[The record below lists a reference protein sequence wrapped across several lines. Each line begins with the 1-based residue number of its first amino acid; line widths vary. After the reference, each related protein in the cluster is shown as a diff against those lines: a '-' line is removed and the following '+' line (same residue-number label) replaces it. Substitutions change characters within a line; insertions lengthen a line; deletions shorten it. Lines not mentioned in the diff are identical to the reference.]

1 MKKPSPIPSLL
12 EKTGYFRTT
21 RRIVG
26 TLSFFAIGS
35 AAALAQQT
43 ANNDADTEDVITL
56 SPFSVES
63 SQEVGYQAT
72 STLAGT
78 RINTSLDNLS
88 NSITVAT
95 KEFMEDLNV
104 TDATNLLPF
113 LGNIETS
120 GADGTFAGVNTS
132 GTIQYSGVNRNPEN
146 NNRIRGLANA
156 DNSRNYMPTSIGFD
170 SYNVD
175 RVTVNRGPNSTL
187 FGLGAPGGIIDNSTI
202 SPRMQDK
209 NTFETTIASFGT
221 LRMNFDV
228 DREIIEDKLGIRV
241 AALRERK
248 KWRQSYTFEDD
259 ERLTAALVFK
269 PFRNANLKV
278 SYETGEIDAR
288 RPRPNAPRDA
298 FTRWWAPGFDKVT
311 HSPFD
316 DEFGSI
322 DRDYVRAPGEWFGQ
336 PALVYDTVGSEADRL
351 NLAWENTRR
360 NGRSFRAY
368 TVGITKGDQWY
379 PSAAAAAQGVTFGS
393 FYGDEEIIDRSVFD
407 WVENLLDGPNKKEWE
422 DFNVLN
428 ASYDQAFDYKL
439 GSVGFELS
447 YMQEEMERSWFDL
460 FNGGRG
466 YNINIDI
473 NTTLN
478 WGAPNPNFGRPFM
491 AAGNN
496 RQQTNIERDVQR
508 GTAFFEMDMKKAS
521 DGWLGWL
528 GGRHTGTVF
537 AQEYQIDDG
546 SISGGHNL
554 DAAYLLANANTTN
567 LNSGAADVRTQVY
580 LGPSL
585 ANASSPV
592 GANITGV
599 REELRTGTTT
609 GWYFDETAGG
619 DGAWATHPVT
629 ILDARDD
636 DSFYSHITGQSL
648 NSQITES
655 VAYIHQMYLFKQEW
669 LVGTYG
675 YRKDKV
681 TSYGS
686 SVTRDAN
693 NLIDLSS
700 RVMDTAPS
708 GDPFEA
714 TTKSYGAVL
723 HVPDFVPLPSG
734 TSLAFHWGESE
745 NFQISDPR
753 INVFGDMIAP
763 PQGTTTDYGFSV
775 GLLDD
780 KFHVKINWYE
790 TVAGNVSFGYP
801 GFLFETDRR
810 IVRYNT
816 QAARDAAGYV
826 GPPDFYKTLT
836 GWSIVDANGT
846 ISGQNVQ
853 QTGTNF
859 SLQDTQSTSSE
870 GKEIDLI
877 YNPNNNW
884 RISLNVA
891 QQQAVRSDI
900 APATVKYLALRLP
913 EWTTGSASNLIA
925 DESDQPVNVRVY
937 DTLLNGLNS
946 SLAAE
951 GQLVS
956 ELREWRANL
965 VTNYRF
971 DRNSRFKGWNVG
983 GALRWEDDKAV
994 GYPITIQQ
1002 VDGQSLEL
1010 PDLGS
1015 PYRDDPIT
1023 RLDVWFGYG
1032 TKIMNDKVDWKIQL
1046 NVANLTSSGDI
1057 ITTAV
1062 QPNGAARS
1070 VTWRE
1075 GRTWRL
1081 RSTFSF

>member
-1 MKKPSPIPSLL
+1 M
-12 EKTGYFRTT
+12 T
-21 RRIVG
+21 RSS
-26 TLSFFAIGS
+26 LSFFLSLLLCGAPILS
-35 AAALAQQT
+35 AQQIPEST
-43 ANNDADTEDVITL
+43 DETDAEDVILL

-63 SQEVGYQAT
+63 SNEVGYQAT

-78 RINTSLDNLS
+78 RIKTNLDDLS

-95 KEFMEDLNV
+95 KEFMDDLNV

-132 GTIQYSGVNRNPEN
+132 GTIQYSGINRNPEN
-146 NNRIRGLANA
+146 NNRIRGLASA
-156 DNSRNYMPTSIGFD
+156 DNSRNYMPTSISFD

-175 RVTVNRGPNSTL
+175 RVTVNRGPNSIL

-202 SPRMQDK
+202 APMMQ
-209 NTFETTIASFGT
+209 NTNKIEATVASFGSV
-221 LRMNFDV
+221 RANFDI
-228 DREIIEDKLGIRV
+228 DRELIENRLGLRV
-241 AALRERK
+241 AAVVDSQ

-259 ERLTAALVFK
+259 QRLTAALRFK
-269 PFRNANLKV
+269 PFKNANFNV
-278 SYETGEIDAR
+278 SYEQGSIDAR

-298 FTRWWAPGFDKVT
+298 FTRWWAPGFDQVT

-316 DEFGSI
+316 DEFGTI
-322 DRDYVRAPGEWFGQ
+322 DRDFVRAPGEWFGQ
-336 PALVYDTVGSEADRL
+336 PGVIYDVGGASASRL
-351 NLAWENTRR
+351 NFAWENTRR
-360 NGRSFRAY
+360 DGRRFRAY

-379 PSAAAAAQGVTFGS
+379 PSGAAAAQGIEFGS
-393 FYGDEEIIDRSVFD
+393 FYGDEEIVDRSVFD

-428 ASYDQAFDYKL
+428 ASYDQAFDYSL
-439 GSVGFELS
+439 GSVGLELS
-447 YMQEEMERSWFDL
+447 YMQEEMERSWFDM

-478 WGAPNPNFGRPFM
+478 WGEPNPNFGRPFM
-491 AAGNN
+491 AAGNQ
-496 RQQTNIERDVQR
+496 RQQNNIDRNVKR
-508 GTAFFEMDMKKAS
+508 GTAFFEMDLKKAS
-521 DGWLGWL
+521 DNWLGYL

-537 AQEYQIDDG
+537 AQEYEIDRGTINGRNMVDE
-546 SISGGHNL
+546 
-554 DAAYLLANANTTN
+554 AYLLASVGSTN
-567 LNSGAADVRTQVY
+567 MNSGAAQARTQVY
-580 LGPSL
+580 LGPSV
-585 ANASSPV
+585 ANLTSAS

-599 REELRTGTTT
+599 TSTLMTPPTT
-609 GWYFDETAGG
+609 GWFFDESAGG
-619 DGAWATHPVT
+619 DGDWATHPVT
-629 ILDARDD
+629 IGDVRNDVD
-636 DSFYSHITGQSL
+636 FYDQIYGQSL
-648 NSQITES
+648 NRQITES
-655 VAYIHQMYLFKQEW
+655 QAYVHQWYVFNQEW

-686 SVTRDAN
+686 SFSRDSR
-693 NLIDLSS
+693 NLVDLDS
-700 RVMDTAPS
+700 RELDADPS

-723 HVPDFVPLPSG
+723 HVPEFVPMPNG
-734 TSLAFHWGESE
+734 TRLSFHWGESE
-745 NFQISDPR
+745 NFQISAPR
-753 INVFGDMIAP
+753 INVFGDMIPP
-763 PQGTTTDYGFSV
+763 PQGTTTDQGFSL
-775 GLLDD
+775 GLFDD
-780 KFHVKINWYE
+780 KFYVKVNWFE

-810 IVRYNT
+810 IIRYNT
-816 QAARDAAGYV
+816 QDARDAVSYQ
-826 GPPDFYKTLT
+826 GPPDFYKDLT
-836 GWSIVDANGT
+836 GWSIVPAPGT
-846 ISGQNVQ
+846 DSGQNVE

-870 GKEIDLI
+870 GMEIDLI
-877 YNPNNNW
+877 YNPTNNW

-891 QQQAVRSDI
+891 QQEAIRSNI
-900 APATVKYLALRLP
+900 APATVDYLTYRID
-913 EWTTGSASNLIA
+913 EWTVDPASFLIA
-925 DESDQPVNVRVY
+925 DESDQPVNIRVY
-937 DTLLNGLNS
+937 DTLLNRLNS

-956 ELREWRANL
+956 ELREWRANF

-971 DRNSRFKGWNVG
+971 AQDSRFRGWSVG

-994 GYPITIQQ
+994 GYPITVQE
-1002 VDGQSLEL
+1002 VDGQPLEL
-1010 PDLGS
+1010 PDLS
-1015 PYRDDPIT
+1015 NPYRDDPIT
-1023 RLDVWFGYG
+1023 RMDVWFGYR
-1032 TKIMNDKVDWKIQL
+1032 TRIMDDKVDWKIQL
-1046 NVANLTSSGDI
+1046 NLANILSSGEI

-1062 QPNGAARS
+1062 QPDGRPRS

>member
-1 MKKPSPIPSLL
+1 MNSPFNPIRNPRLGISLIASCIIAGAPFASAQRVDDA
-12 EKTGYFRTT
+12 EVDAEES
-21 RRIVG
+21 IV
-26 TLSFFAIGS
+26 
-35 AAALAQQT
+35 
-43 ANNDADTEDVITL
+43 L
-56 SPFSVES
+56 SPFTVES
-63 SQEVGYQAT
+63 SQEVGYQAN

-78 RINTSLDNLS
+78 RINTKLSNLS

-120 GADGTFAGVNTS
+120 GADGTFAGVSTS

-170 SYNVD
+170 SYNVE
-175 RVTVNRGPNSTL
+175 RVTVNRGPNSVL
-187 FGLGAPGGIIDNSTI
+187 FGLGAPGGIIDNSVI
-202 SPRMQDK
+202 SPMMR
-209 NTFETTIASFGT
+209 NRNRFETTVASFGT
-221 LRMNFDV
+221 LRMNFDI
-228 DREIIEDKLGIRV
+228 DREVIEDRLGIRV
-241 AALRERK
+241 AGVRERK

-269 PFRNANLKV
+269 PFKNANLKV
-278 SYETGEIDAR
+278 SYEKGSIDAR

-298 FTRWWAPGFDKVT
+298 FTRWWAPGFDQVT
-311 HSPFD
+311 HSPAE
-316 DEFGSI
+316 DEFGTI

-336 PALVYDTVGSEADRL
+336 PGVIYDTSGQPASRI
-351 NLAWENTRR
+351 NYAWENTQR
-360 NGRSFRAY
+360 NGSRFRAY
-368 TVGITKGDQWY
+368 TVGITKGGQWY
-379 PSAAAAAQGVTFGS
+379 PSGAAAAQGIQFGS
-393 FYGDEEIIDRSVFD
+393 FYGDEEIVDRSVFD

-422 DFNVLN
+422 EFDVLN

-439 GSVGFELS
+439 GTVGFELS
-447 YMQEEMERSWFDL
+447 YMQEEMQRSWFDL
-460 FNGGRG
+460 FDGGRG

-473 NTTLN
+473 NETLN

-496 RQQTNIERDVQR
+496 RQQNNIERDVRR

-521 DGWLGWL
+521 DGWLGFL

-537 AQEYQIDDG
+537 AQEYEIDRGTINGRNMLDG
-546 SISGGHNL
+546 
-554 DAAYLLANANTTN
+554 AYLLASANSTN
-567 LNSGAADVRTQVY
+567 FNSGAAQARTQVY

-585 ANASSPV
+585 AGASSAS

-599 REELRTGTTT
+599 REVLRTDTTT
-609 GWYFDETAGG
+609 GWFFDESAPNG
-619 DGAWATHPVT
+619 GAWATHPVT
-629 ILDARDD
+629 VGDVRDD
-636 DSFYSHITGQSL
+636 DVFYNQITGQSL
-648 NSQITES
+648 NRQITES
-655 VAYIHQMYLFKQEW
+655 EAYVHQMYLFKQEW

-686 SVTRDAN
+686 SFVRDSR
-693 NLIDLSS
+693 NLVDLDSRTIDT
-700 RVMDTAPS
+700 DPS
-708 GDPFEA
+708 EAPFEA
-714 TTKSYGAVL
+714 STKSYGAVL
-723 HVPDFVPLPSG
+723 HVPDFVPLPDG
-734 TSLAFHWGESE
+734 TSLSFHWGESE
-745 NFQISDPR
+745 NFQISAPR
-753 INVFGDMIAP
+753 INVFGDLIPP
-763 PQGTTTDYGFSV
+763 PQGTTEDYGFSV
-775 GLLDD
+775 GLLDN
-780 KFHVKINWYE
+780 KFQVKFNWYE

-810 IVRYNT
+810 IIRYNT
-816 QAARDAAGYV
+816 QAARDAAGYQ
-826 GPPDFYKTLT
+826 GPPDFYKNLT
-836 GWSIVDANGT
+836 GWTIIDSNGT
-846 ISGQNVQ
+846 DSGQNVQ

-859 SLQDTQSTSSE
+859 SLTDTQSTSSE
-870 GKEIDLI
+870 GKEIDFI

-900 APATVKYLALRLP
+900 APATVEYLTHRLS
-913 EWTTGSASNLIA
+913 EWTTGPASNLIS
-925 DESDQPVNVRVY
+925 DESDQPVNIRVY
-937 DTLLNGLNS
+937 DTLLNNLNS

-971 DRNSRFKGWNVG
+971 DRDSRFKGWNVG
-983 GALRWEDDKAV
+983 GSVSWEDDKAV
-994 GYPITIQQ
+994 GYPITVQQ
-1002 VDGQSLEL
+1002 VDGQSLSL
-1010 PDLGS
+1010 PDLTN
-1015 PYRDDPIT
+1015 PYRDDAIT
-1023 RLDVWFGYG
+1023 RLGVWFGYG

-1046 NVANLTSSGDI
+1046 NISNLTSSGDI

-1062 QPNGAARS
+1062 QPDGRARS

-1081 RSTFSF
+1081 RSTFTF